1 MLEKRNLKDS
11 SEMLAIYLGAEL
23 IGYVNFLTPLSFQL
37 CKSNMRYFCNW
48 KTSYFLKRKF
58 KNFNACFVLS
68 FWNLLLCHWLWKLTV
83 LLPLPNQTWVYL
95 PHKQQ
100 SQSTN
105 CRLWWREDTV
115 FIAGH
120 QAGRMGSSCLK
131 DLNSLMALEE
141 FLKTIWGEGKSQPV
155 WSTGAHSLIGWWW
168 DNGDI

>member
-115 FIAGH
+115 APSRENGQLMLKRPELPDGF
-120 QAGRMGSSCLK
+120 GRIFK
-131 DLNSLMALEE
+131 DNMRGRKVTACVIHWCTLSNWLM
-141 FLKTIWGEGKSQPV
+141 V
-155 WSTGAHSLIGWWW
+155 R
-168 DNGDI
+168 